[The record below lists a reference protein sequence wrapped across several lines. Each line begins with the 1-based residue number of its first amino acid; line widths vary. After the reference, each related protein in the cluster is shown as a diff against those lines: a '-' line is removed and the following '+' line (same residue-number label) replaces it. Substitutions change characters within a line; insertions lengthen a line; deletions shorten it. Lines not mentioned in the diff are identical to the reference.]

1 MFIIV
6 FRLWEGELRDRRGV
20 MGARIQH
27 KFDIL
32 YWLTQ
37 KQLKSEKIDN
47 TISNIKATYAQ
58 RLMDIVFYVYVY
70 IRSELV
76 GFNLFAA
83 YLCRTSINYNEP
95 RAFSNLLIVLS
106 VLSTLS
112 TKSSLICTVVC
123 HNHANLLV
131 FFKVKTI
138 DHHCTWIWENHWKT
152 IDFNGWSLQKH
163 SMVMV
168 QGW

>member
-27 KFDIL
+27 KFDFIYIDWPSSNFDL
-32 YWLTQ
+32 N
-37 KQLKSEKIDN
+37 SEKVDN
-47 TISNIKATYAQ
+47 TISTIKATYAQ

-83 YLCRTSINYNEP
+83 
-95 RAFSNLLIVLS
+95 
-106 VLSTLS
+106 
-112 TKSSLICTVVC
+112 
-123 HNHANLLV
+123 
-131 FFKVKTI
+131 
-138 DHHCTWIWENHWKT
+138 
-152 IDFNGWSLQKH
+152 
-163 SMVMV
+163 
-168 QGW
+168 

>member
-1 MFIIV
+1 
-6 FRLWEGELRDRRGV
+6 

-70 IRSELV
+70 MRSELV

-83 YLCRTSINYNEP
+83 
-95 RAFSNLLIVLS
+95 
-106 VLSTLS
+106 
-112 TKSSLICTVVC
+112 
-123 HNHANLLV
+123 
-131 FFKVKTI
+131 
-138 DHHCTWIWENHWKT
+138 
-152 IDFNGWSLQKH
+152 
-163 SMVMV
+163 
-168 QGW
+168 

>member
-1 MFIIV
+1 M
-6 FRLWEGELRDRRGV
+6 
-20 MGARIQH
+20 H
-27 KFDIL
+27 KGSL
-32 YWLTQ
+32 
-37 KQLKSEKIDN
+37 
-47 TISNIKATYAQ
+47 
-58 RLMDIVFYVYVY
+58 DIVFYVYTY

-123 HNHANLLV
+123 HNHHHANLLV

-138 DHHCTWIWENHWKT
+138 APEFGKT
-152 IDFNGWSLQKH
+152 IEKPLI
-163 SMVMV
+163 SMVDL
-168 QGW
+168 

>member
-83 YLCRTSINYNEP
+83 
-95 RAFSNLLIVLS
+95 
-106 VLSTLS
+106 
-112 TKSSLICTVVC
+112 
-123 HNHANLLV
+123 
-131 FFKVKTI
+131 
-138 DHHCTWIWENHWKT
+138 
-152 IDFNGWSLQKH
+152 
-163 SMVMV
+163 
-168 QGW
+168 